1 MSFRIKGGG
10 MRVKGAAAT
19 AASSVASGYTP
30 AAATHSVLID
40 EDFLDGAI
48 AGLFAVAAS
57 GTGTSTIGLGDQ
69 GAPGYFRCA
78 TGVTVA
84 GRESYISSAQPLLF
98 GNTDVYTL
106 RERHRVTPLSTVA
119 EQWVT
124 RFGFGDT
131 VGAAQVDGAH
141 FEGDSSVFANWQ
153 CVVSSNSVRST
164 ADSGVAIPLNTWQ
177 SFKIVATNASILFYI
192 DGNLVATIATNIPSG
207 AGRNCGVFGH
217 VIKAVGTVNSG
228 VLDTDYI
235 NLVADF
241 TTQRGSSV

>member
-57 GTGTSTIGLGDQ
+57 GTGTSTSARHDQGSRLLRQLHRLSPADGERSRHDSRLGLGDQ

-164 ADSGVAIPLNTWQ
+164 ADSGVATSSSDLPAAFLLTLRFDDVGNW
-177 SFKIVATNASILFYI
+177 KI
-192 DGNLVATIATNIPSG
+192 
-207 AGRNCGVFGH
+207 
-217 VIKAVGTVNSG
+217 IKAHQMSEKEVEKIEKGE
-228 VLDTDYI
+228 
-235 NLVADF
+235 
-241 TTQRGSSV
+241 